1 MDHFDWPVKMNFEKA
16 FELREKKGLSNEFN
30 EVILMKRWSYQR
42 LNHS

>member
-1 MDHFDWPVKMNFEKA
+1 MNFEKA

-42 LNHS
+42 LNHSWPML